1 MNRIFMAFLT
11 AISAFLTACGN
22 ETPVAKVIVTDQKM
36 PLTEWPDSI
45 YVNSLDSIL
54 ALEPVKKS
62 ANEKKDVNLTFNSK
76 SAPVFKLPSS
86 ETGQKGGPKQP
97 STAEMLKK
105 IAAEKQARE
114 SGKAAPQGRS
124 DDVSGKKAEAFSDR
138 FVNAMS
144 ALQSDPNNASL
155 YKMVTANDEDLSK
168 LLRRTY
174 GAGSQALPLFF
185 AKSALQTVNPG
196 INLDNLNAGD
206 KVKVP
211 RI

>member
-1 MNRIFMAFLT
+1 MKMLKCLLAAPVFAGL
-11 AISAFLTACGN
+11 AISLCACN
-22 ETPVAKVIVTDQKM
+22 DERPVAKIIVVDKKM
-36 PLTEWPDSI
+36 PLIEWPDSI

-54 ALEPVKKS
+54 ALEPVKKKDHK
-62 ANEKKDVNLTFNSK
+62 EDVNLTFNSK
-76 SAPVFKLPSS
+76 NAPVFKLPPSV
-86 ETGQKGGPKQP
+86 TGKKDDSKATRPSVGKQVHG
-97 STAEMLKK
+97 
-105 IAAEKQARE
+105 

-174 GAGSQALPLFF
+174 GAGSQTLPLFF
-185 AKSALQTVNPG
+185 VKSALQTVNPG

-211 RI
+211 KI